1 MVSREVPGKWV
12 GFPEAP
18 FVSGLVKDFLHKR
31 TRCVSGQPSAEKAEE
46 VGAGG
51 GRGDGGVAGRC
62 SLLPAVASLH
72 ISLLRAGAYSNVG
85 HR

>member
-31 TRCVSGQPSAEKAEE
+31 TRCVSGQPSAEKTEE
-46 VGAGG
+46 VGGG
-51 GRGDGGVAGRC
+51 EMEEGLGDAA
-62 SLLPAVASLH
+62 SSPQLPAYILAC
-72 ISLLRAGAYSNVG
+72 
-85 HR
+85 

>member
-46 VGAGG
+46 VVGG
-51 GRGDGGVAGRC
+51 EMEEWLGDAA
-62 SLLPAVASLH
+62 SSPQLPAYILAC
-72 ISLLRAGAYSNVG
+72 
-85 HR
+85 